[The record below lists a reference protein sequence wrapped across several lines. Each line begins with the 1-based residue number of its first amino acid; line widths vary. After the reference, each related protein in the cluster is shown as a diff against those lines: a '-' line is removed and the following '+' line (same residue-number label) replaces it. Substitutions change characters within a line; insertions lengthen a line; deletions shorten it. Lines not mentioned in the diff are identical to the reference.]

1 MAATCV
7 RVLCHTDVYNFQHI
21 PLFSKKMS
29 HEINRAFRLLYEG
42 TFCKTKLP
50 EVEVVL
56 GLFLPKHCTITPERA
71 TLNLAGI

>member
-7 RVLCHTDVYNFQHI
+7 HVLCHMDVYNFQHI
-21 PLFSKKMS
+21 KLLSKKMS
-29 HEINRAFRLLYEG
+29 HEINRAFLYKG
-42 TFCKTKLP
+42 AFCKTKLP

-56 GLFLPKHCTITPERA
+56 GLFLPNHCTITPERA

>member
-1 MAATCV
+1 MAATCL
-7 RVLCHTDVYNFQHI
+7 RVLCHTEVYNFQHI
-21 PLFSKKMS
+21 ALFSKRMS
-29 HEINRAFRLLYEG
+29 HEINRASRVVYKG

-71 TLNLAGI
+71 R